1 MTTTTLLIEPLQQ
14 FEKIFSPPAAGVQQP
29 FLQNLYRALA
39 GHNAIGNLLNCYI
52 REYAVEAKEVCLDA
66 VVSDAPQVLQ
76 RNTSRSQLVHIDFK
90 QSRTRLLIRADRVS
104 LLGRCRFSSSP
115 YLKVEGKPWTL
126 VTAQDLCQFLLEHL
140 AKNLNSDFND
150 ELLEQVGNSIQ
161 ATQAFLSR
169 RKTRTPFADRFL
181 RAEQSLLWGH
191 AMHPA
196 PKSRH
201 GVAMDDMLSCS
212 PEVFSSFP
220 LYWFRVDPKIIDT
233 LGDCDFLPIEMFSA
247 LHGKSEI
254 LYPCHPW
261 EVYSIMRHPEIRDAI
276 ADGRI
281 SPIGFLGQKMA
292 PTSSVR
298 TLYHPDLSAQLKF
311 SIHVRLTNCVRKNAW
326 YELESAVVLSR
337 LLKPIQSLARQTFPE
352 FEMMPEPMAT
362 TLKLDSKE
370 CRESFGILYRENLS
384 KSQRE
389 QYSPSLAASLFA
401 WGGDGESVL
410 VKKISKLSR
419 DYSCGYNTMLERWF
433 TSYVK
438 CLLPGVL
445 HYFFHHGVVFEPH
458 LQNILIGFE
467 NGIPSKVWVR
477 DLEGTKVLPEKWP
490 TATFCELSA
499 RARQSIYYS
508 RAQGWNRIAYCAL
521 INNLSEAIFHG
532 AAGDPLVEEHLWR
545 LLSKEIAQWQYQY
558 GDEPELQALLNGAPI
573 PSKNNFTTRL
583 LKQADR
589 ASAYTFLRNPM
600 VTM

>member
-1 MTTTTLLIEPLQQ
+1 MTTTTSLFEPLQQ
-14 FEKIFSPPAAGVQQP
+14 FESIYSPPVSSVQQP
-29 FLQNLYRALA
+29 FLQNLYRTLA

-52 REYAVEAKEVCLDA
+52 REYGVEAKEVCLDA

-76 RNTSRSQLVHIDFK
+76 RTSPRSQLVHIDFK
-90 QSRTRLLIRADRVS
+90 QARTRLLIRADRVS

-115 YLKVEGKPWTL
+115 YLKTAGKSWTL
-126 VTAQDLCQFLLEHL
+126 ATAQDLCQFLLEHL

-150 ELLEQVGNSIQ
+150 ELLEQVANSIQ

-169 RKTRTPFADRFL
+169 RSERAPFADSFL

-212 PEVFSSFP
+212 PEIFSSFP
-220 LYWFRVDPKIIDT
+220 LYWFRVEPQMIDT
-233 LGDCDFLPIEMFSA
+233 LGDGNCSPNKIFSA

-261 EVYSIMRHPEIRDAI
+261 EVYCIMRHTPVRDAI

-281 SPIGFLGQKMA
+281 TPVGFLGQKMA

-311 SIHVRLTNCVRKNAW
+311 SINVRLTNCVRKNAW

-337 LLKPIQSLARQTFPE
+337 LLKPIQLLARRNFPE
-352 FEMMPEPMAT
+352 FEMMPEPVAT

-370 CRESFGILYRENLS
+370 CRESFGILYRENIS
-384 KSQRE
+384 KAKRE
-389 QYSPSLAASLFA
+389 RYSPSLAASLFA
-401 WGGDGESVL
+401 WDSDGESVL
-410 VKKISKLSR
+410 VKKIKKLSH
-419 DYSCGYNTMLERWF
+419 DHSSDYNTTLERWF

-458 LQNILIGFE
+458 LQNILIGFD
-467 NGIPSKVWVR
+467 NDMPSKVWVR

-490 TATFCELSA
+490 TEKLCELSE

-508 RAQGWNRIAYCAL
+508 RAQGWNRIAYCTL

-532 AAGDPLVEEHLWR
+532 AAGDTDLERRLWR
-545 LLSKEIAQWQYQY
+545 LLGNEITQWQYQY
-558 GDEPELQALLNGAPI
+558 GDEPELQALLEGAPM

-583 LKQADR
+583 LKQADH

-600 VTM
+600 VNT